1 VFESVVI
8 RWSLEV
14 PAEWRQ
20 SVAVQNRGVETAVAG
35 LDPGVDGAPQSL
47 EGLVRLAWTRP
58 TWALGMSMP
67 GSRHSSAKMLYMLAM
82 HPHERVSCQHKQG
95 IANMLETAYMRKELL
110 CRFLLLQ

>member
-1 VFESVVI
+1 
-8 RWSLEV
+8 
-14 PAEWRQ
+14 
-20 SVAVQNRGVETAVAG
+20 
-35 LDPGVDGAPQSL
+35 
-47 EGLVRLAWTRP
+47 
-58 TWALGMSMP
+58 MSMP